1 MSLSLPTR
9 PLLSCH
15 ATITAEMKSDV
26 LGGLVA
32 FNFSQTQLTGASEL
46 AVMAHDAETGA
57 FLGGGLGAHSFGVA
71 YLDLL
76 FVTPEQRKT
85 GLGAEILAE
94 FEAEAIR
101 RGCISGVLYTYT
113 FQAPGFYPRYGWQHM
128 GAVPCLPEGTERI
141 YYSKSFRPAAA
152 T

>member
-1 MSLSLPTR
+1 MTR
-9 PLLSCH
+9 PLLTAH
-15 ATITAEMKSDV
+15 ATITPQMKADV
-26 LGGLVA
+26 LGGLAA
-32 FNFSQTQLTGASEL
+32 FNHSQTGLTGGKEL

-76 FVTPEQRKT
+76 FVDPSQRKT

-101 RGCISGVLYTYT
+101 RGCISGILYTYT
-113 FQAPGFYPRYGWQHM
+113 FQAPGFYPRYGWQRM
-128 GAVPCLPEGTERI
+128 GAVPCLPEGSERI
-141 YYSKSFRPAAA
+141 YFAKSFTGADLGRD
-152 T
+152 